1 MNDPGPK
8 ADSHRWGFFPVRLSL
23 QENRCYL
30 GQPRQEF
37 GGTRERAVH
46 SKMLSRV
53 YD

>member
-8 ADSHRWGFFPVRLSL
+8 ADVIVGASFRFVGLPEDW
-23 QENRCYL
+23 CYL
-30 GQPRQEF
+30 GQPKQEF

-46 SKMLSRV
+46 STMLSRV